1 MSTDADLLILG
12 GGLAGLSIAARLAR
26 RGVGGR
32 VIVIE
37 QRACYEDDRSWAFW
51 TPVGSRWACS
61 AAATWQQWR
70 FGVRAGGTVVAA
82 APQWR
87 YVFIRS
93 LTVYDAARSDIAAN
107 QRVTLAL
114 GVQAG
119 AVQRQAGGLMVET
132 SAGRLHARH
141 VIDARPPDP
150 QRVARSQLLQS
161 FYGREITIA
170 EPTDA
175 SVADVMYDMRCD
187 PQGFVFAYVL
197 PLSPRHALV
206 EVTRFATKFH
216 DRLALAQELDTLLAK
231 RGWSDA
237 SVVREEHAVLPMGL
251 PPSSRHEAM
260 PGMVRAG
267 TAAGALRA
275 ASGYGF
281 LRIQSWAEHCVDAIA
296 RGQPPLGHP
305 PEPRLRR
312 WMDEVFLRTLA
323 THPELMPEFFL
334 RLAARVPPAALVR
347 FLSDAAH
354 PGDVLRVMAALP
366 PGPFLRAILDRH
378 SAWGRRP

>member
-26 RGVGGR
+26 RGAGGR

-51 TPVGSRWACS
+51 TPAGSRWACR

-70 FGVRAGGTVVAA
+70 FGVRAGGTVMAA

-87 YVFIRS
+87 YVLIRS
-93 LTVYDAARSDIAAN
+93 ITVYDAARAAIATN
-107 QRVTLAL
+107 PRVTLAL
-114 GVQAG
+114 GVQVG
-119 AVQRQAGGLMVET
+119 AVQRQADGLMVET

-141 VIDARPPDP
+141 VIDARPPDRR
-150 QRVARSQLLQS
+150 RVAQSQLLQS

-170 EPTDA
+170 HPTDA
-175 SVADVMYDMRCD
+175 SIADVMSDMRCD
-187 PQGFVFAYVL
+187 QQGFVFAYVL

-206 EVTRFATKFH
+206 EVTRFATEFH
-216 DRLALAQELDTLLAK
+216 DRPALARELDTLLAE

-237 SVVREEHAVLPMGL
+237 AVVREEHAVLPMGL
-251 PPSSRHEAM
+251 PQSSRHEPM

-281 LRIQSWAEHCVDAIA
+281 LRIQAWAEHCANAIA
-296 RGQPPLGHP
+296 REQPPLGHP

-312 WMDEVFLRTLA
+312 WMDEVFLHALA
-323 THPELMPEFFL
+323 THPVQMPEFFL

-347 FLSDAAH
+347 FLSDAAR
-354 PGDVLRVMAALP
+354 PGDVLRIMAALP
-366 PGPFLRAILDRH
+366 SGPFLRAILERH
-378 SAWGRRP
+378 SGWGQRP

>member
-12 GGLAGLSIAARLAR
+12 GGLAGLSIAERLAR
-26 RGVGGR
+26 RGAGGR

-51 TPVGSRWACS
+51 TPAGSRWACR
-61 AAATWQQWR
+61 AAATWQKWR

-93 LTVYDAARSDIAAN
+93 LTVYEAARAAIAAN
-107 QRVTLAL
+107 PRVTLAL

-119 AVQRQAGGLMVET
+119 AVQRQADGLMVET

-150 QRVARSQLLQS
+150 RRVARSQLLQS

-170 EPTDA
+170 DPTDA
-175 SVADVMYDMRCD
+175 SIADVMNDMRCD
-187 PQGFVFAYVL
+187 QQGFVFAYVL

-206 EVTRFATKFH
+206 EVTRFATEFH
-216 DRLALAQELDTLLAK
+216 DQPALARELDTLLAE

-237 SVVREEHAVLPMGL
+237 AVVREEHAVLPMGL
-251 PPSSRHEAM
+251 PQSSRHEAM

-281 LRIQSWAEHCVDAIA
+281 LRIQAWAERCADAIA
-296 RGQPPLGHP
+296 REQPPLGHP

-312 WMDEVFLRTLA
+312 WMDEVFLHALA
-323 THPELMPEFFL
+323 THPVQMPEFFL

-347 FLSDAAH
+347 FLSDAAR
-354 PGDVLRVMAALP
+354 PDDVLRIMAALP
-366 PGPFLRAILDRH
+366 SGPFLRAILQRH
-378 SAWGRRP
+378 SAWGQRP

>member
-1 MSTDADLLILG
+1 MSMDADLLILG

-37 QRACYEDDRSWAFW
+37 QRARYEDDRSWAFW

-61 AAATWQQWR
+61 AEATWQQWR

-93 LTVYDAARSDIAAN
+93 LTMYDAAQSAIAAN
-107 QRVTLAL
+107 PRVTLVL

-119 AVQRQAGGLMVET
+119 AVQSRAGGLMVET
-132 SAGRLHARH
+132 SAGLLQARH

-150 QRVARSQLLQS
+150 QRLAGSQLLQS

-170 EPTDA
+170 KPTDA
-175 SVADVMYDMRCD
+175 SIADVMYDMRCD
-187 PQGFVFAYVL
+187 SQGFVFAYVL
-197 PLSPRHALV
+197 PLSPRNALV
-206 EVTRFATKFH
+206 EVTRFAAKFH
-216 DRLALAQELDTLLAK
+216 GRPTLARELDTLLAN

-251 PPSSRHEAM
+251 PRPSRHEAI

-296 RGQPPLGHP
+296 REQPPLGHP

-323 THPELMPEFFL
+323 THPELMPEFFV
-334 RLAARVPPAALVR
+334 RLASRVPPAALVR

-354 PGDVLRVMAALP
+354 PGDVLRVIAALP
-366 PGPFLRAILDRH
+366 PGPFLRAILERH